1 MEKPRWRRPS
11 ARRNRPVAAGKN
23 TLFGLKKNVFW
34 LGLTSLFTDISSEM
48 IYPLV
53 PLFATTVLGVSVAF
67 VGLIEGIAESTASL
81 LKVFSGWLSDKVG
94 RRKPLTLSG
103 YILSAIAK
111 PLLVIATAGW
121 HVLGIRFLDRSG
133 KGVRTAPRDALI
145 ADSCEPS
152 DNNYGRSF
160 GFHRT
165 MDTIGA
171 MAGPALA
178 FILLPILAVHSSSR
192 GYRELFALAI
202 IPALIGIV
210 VLAVFVK
217 ESKKCDS
224 AGPPPRLSLKPFD
237 RRFKIFLLVVL
248 VFTLGNSSDAFL
260 VLRAKNVGLAV
271 AMIPLAYLLFN
282 TINAVLATPAGIVSD
297 KLGRRGVMI
306 LGFLNFA
313 IVYLGFAMANST
325 LTIWIMFA
333 VYGFYYA
340 FTESIFKAYT
350 ADLVP
355 ETLRGTAYGLLNM
368 AMGIALLPASL
379 AAGWLWEHV
388 SVRAPFYYGAV
399 MALVAM
405 VMLVLFVPRGR
416 AASGVKTPAA

>member
-1 MEKPRWRRPS
+1 MKS
-11 ARRNRPVAAGKN
+11 AKD
-23 TLFGLKKNVFW
+23 TFFGLKKNVFW

-53 PLFATTVLGVSVAF
+53 PIFATTVLGVSVGF

-81 LKVFSGWLSDKVG
+81 LKVFSGWLSDKLG
-94 RRKPLTLSG
+94 RRKPLTVTG

-121 HVLGIRFLDRSG
+121 HILGIRFLDRTG

-145 ADSCEPS
+145 ADSCDPS
-152 DNNYGRSF
+152 ANNYGRSF

-178 FILLPILAVHSSSR
+178 FLLLPFLATHSNSH
-192 GYRELFALAI
+192 GYRELFGLAI
-202 IPALIGIV
+202 IPALVGIV
-210 VLAVFVK
+210 VLAIYVK
-217 ESKKCDS
+217 EPKRCET
-224 AGPPPRLSLKPFD
+224 AGVSVRLSLKPFD
-237 RRFKIFLLVVL
+237 RRFKVFLLVVL

-260 VLRAKNVGLAV
+260 ILRAKNAGLAV

-282 TINAVLATPAGIVSD
+282 TINAALAIPAGVISD

-313 IVYLGFAMANST
+313 AVYLGFGLANST
-325 LTIWIMFA
+325 LTIWIMFG

-350 ADLVP
+350 ADLVA
-355 ETLRGTAYGLLNM
+355 ENQRGMAYGLLNT

-379 AAGWLWEHV
+379 VAGWLWQNV
-388 SVRAPFYYGAV
+388 SVRAPFYYGAITAIL
-399 MALVAM
+399 ALL
-405 VMLVLFVPRGR
+405 MLVLFVPQGR
-416 AASGVKTPAA
+416 VHSGPAAVAK

>member
-1 MEKPRWRRPS
+1 MASDRD
-11 ARRNRPVAAGKN
+11 

-53 PLFATTVLGVSVAF
+53 PIFATTVLGASVAF
-67 VGLIEGIAESTASL
+67 VGLIEGVAESTASL

-94 RRKPLTLSG
+94 RRKPLTLAG

-121 HVLGIRFLDRSG
+121 HILGIRFLDRTG

-145 ADSCEPS
+145 ADSCGAGA
-152 DNNYGRSF
+152 NNYGRSF

-171 MAGPALA
+171 MVGPALA
-178 FILLPILAVHSSSR
+178 FLLLPLLAGHSTSH
-192 GYRELFALAI
+192 GYRELFGLAI

-210 VLAVFVK
+210 VLTIFVK
-217 ESKKCDS
+217 EPRRCET
-224 AGPPPRLSLKPFD
+224 AGPSPRLSLKQFD

-260 VLRAKNVGLAV
+260 ILRARNVGLAV
-271 AMIPLAYLLFN
+271 AVIPLAYLLFN
-282 TINAVLATPAGIVSD
+282 TVNALLATPAGIISD
-297 KLGRRGVMI
+297 KLGRRGVMV

-313 IVYLGFAMANST
+313 GVYLGFALAKST
-325 LTIWIMFA
+325 LMIWIMFA

-355 ETLRGTAYGLLNM
+355 ENLRGTAYGLLNL
-368 AMGIALLPASL
+368 AMGVALLPASL
-379 AAGWLWEHV
+379 VAGWLWQNV
-388 SVRAPFYYGAV
+388 SVSAPFYYGAITA
-399 MALVAM
+399 MIALV
-405 VMLVLFVPRGR
+405 MLLIFVPRGR
-416 AASGVKTPAA
+416 IETQAKTVSP